1 MEDKRMETRNCIP
14 FNELYRQIKEIFVQ
28 LKGIKIRNYQNPE
41 EINIVFKEG
50 EESYSYLKNHRTEQ
64 NKILLSIHQALFS
77 LDEEDRKLIVNEF
90 YESRPLWWMDYYSR
104 STYYRKQRKAM
115 SLFLYFYRYTLC

>member
-1 MEDKRMETRNCIP
+1 METRNCIP